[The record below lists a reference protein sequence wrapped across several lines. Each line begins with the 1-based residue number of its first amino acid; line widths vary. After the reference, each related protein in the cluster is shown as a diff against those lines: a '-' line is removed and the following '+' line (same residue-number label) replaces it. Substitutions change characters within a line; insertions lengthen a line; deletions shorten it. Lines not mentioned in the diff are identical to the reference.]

1 MSKAFTREDD
11 DAPERPLTRP
21 RPSALPPGAKNYLT
35 IDGAA
40 RFRAELARLESEE
53 RPALAALR
61 HDDPQRA
68 PLPQLDQ
75 RIIQLQHLLRTAV
88 VVSPPAGA
96 EAMVVRFG
104 ATVTVRD
111 SLGEVSQYRIVG
123 LDEVDFSRG
132 WVGWL
137 SPLAKAL
144 TNTRPGQRV
153 PFRTPLGPT
162 ELEVLSVTYG

>member
-1 MSKAFTREDD
+1 VSKAFTREDD

-35 IDGAA
+35 LDGAA
-40 RFRAELARLESEE
+40 RFRAELAHLESEA
-53 RPALAALR
+53 RPALAALKL
-61 HDDPQRA
+61 DDPQRA
-68 PLPQLDQ
+68 PLAQLDQ
-75 RIIQLQHLLRTAV
+75 RIVQLQQCLRTAV
-88 VVSPPAGA
+88 VVASPTGT
-96 EAMVVRFG
+96 EATVVRFG
-104 ATVTVRD
+104 AKVTVRD

-132 WVGWL
+132 WVSWL

-153 PFRTPLGPT
+153 PFRTPAGPT
-162 ELEVLSVTYG
+162 ELEVLTVAYD